1 VLYYLIYNPEHWKR
15 DTHEPF
21 EVYHLEKGEYV
32 RQLGSPVWMPEIRL
46 GIDCEQGVYE
56 GWTREWLYWF
66 DQSSNRLPTPVEVA
80 QQEHQWANQ
89 EQQKAE
95 RETATQRRPDC

>member
-1 VLYYLIYNPEHWKR
+1 MLYYLIYNPEHWKR
-15 DTHEPF
+15 DKHEPF
-21 EVYHLEKGEYV
+21 EVYRLENDEYV
-32 RQLGSPVWMPEIRL
+32 RQLSNPVWMPEIRL

-66 DQSSNRLPTPVEVA
+66 GQSSNRLPTPVEVA
-80 QQEHQWANQ
+80 QQEQQRANQ